1 VAPRVDRRSASAP
14 KVGPND
20 VLDAALTLFAQRG
33 YHGTSLK
40 DVSTALG
47 IRTPSLYNHMES
59 KSSLL
64 QMIVTETLNQ
74 VVADFDE
81 AVARVDGAENRLWAA
96 TKVYALFHA
105 THPRQTIVVNQDT
118 VHLDE
123 PDLSAAQAIR
133 RDHERQ
139 FRQLII
145 DGKESGQFSVESPK
159 LASFG
164 IREMCVS
171 IARWFRAGGQF
182 TAEDVARQ
190 YADYALQIVGAQ
202 HIKGRRG
209 K

>member
-1 VAPRVDRRSASAP
+1 M
-14 KVGPND
+14 GPGD

-47 IRTPSLYNHMES
+47 IRTPSLYNHMDS
-59 KSSLL
+59 KNSLL
-64 QMIVTETLNQ
+64 QTIVVQTLNQ
-74 VVADFDE
+74 VVTDFE
-81 AVARVDGAENRLWAA
+81 QAVAEVEGADRRLWAA
-96 TKVYALFHA
+96 TRAYAHFHA

-123 PDLSAAQAIR
+123 PDLSAAQSIR

-145 DGKESGQFSVESPK
+145 DGKEAGLFTVESPK

-171 IARWFRAGGQF
+171 IARWFKDGGEF
-182 TAEDVARQ
+182 TADDVARQ
-190 YADYALQIVGAQ
+190 YADYALNMVGSR
-202 HIKGRRG
+202 KSRTR
-209 K
+209 KR

>member
-1 VAPRVDRRSASAP
+1 M
-14 KVGPND
+14 GPGD
-20 VLDAALTLFAQRG
+20 VLDAALTLFAERG

-59 KSSLL
+59 KNSLL
-64 QMIVTETLNQ
+64 RMIVTGTLNQ
-74 VVADFDE
+74 VVAEFDD
-81 AVARVDGAENRLWAA
+81 ALAGVDGPKNRLWAA
-96 TKVYALFHA
+96 TNVYALFHA

-118 VHLDE
+118 VHLEE

-133 RDHERQ
+133 REHERQ

-171 IARWFRAGGQF
+171 IARWFRAGGEF

-190 YADYALQIVGAQ
+190 YADYALRIVGAK
-202 HIKGRRG
+202 HIRRRAG
-209 K
+209 N